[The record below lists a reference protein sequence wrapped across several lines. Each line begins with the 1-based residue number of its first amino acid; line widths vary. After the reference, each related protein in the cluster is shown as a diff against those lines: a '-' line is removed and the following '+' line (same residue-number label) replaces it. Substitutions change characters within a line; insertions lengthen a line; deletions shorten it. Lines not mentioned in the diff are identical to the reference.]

1 LRRGNKL
8 GSCSESE
15 ALHLDNLLDDAL
27 KATFPASDP
36 VAITIDRPSKG
47 SASERVNSPGSPAVE
62 TASREE
68 MASEAE
74 HQPPIFG
81 FYDANL
87 WGLRQISFFFN
98 WWSSLLLDAFHIQT
112 EMAAND
118 GRPGETPRT

>member
-15 ALHLDNLLDDAL
+15 AVHLDNVLDDAL

-36 VAITIDRPSKG
+36 VAITITIDRPSKG

-87 WGLRQISFFFN
+87 W
-98 WWSSLLLDAFHIQT
+98 SSLLLDAFHIQT

-118 GRPGETPRT
+118 ERPGETPRT